1 MERSIFETHEYLG
14 MGNPTPTHASS
25 ASSPSLTANVFPAGV
40 SICTGPVP
48 ACWMFCTVS
57 LEEEE
62 EEEVKMNKNMKGGI

>member
-1 MERSIFETHEYLG
+1 

-40 SICTGPVP
+40 SICTGTVP

-57 LEEEE
+57 LEEG
-62 EEEVKMNKNMKGGI
+62 KMNKNMKGGI